1 MIPPTVP
8 DAITVNAANS
18 IAPGINTSQIV
29 HAAQNSNA
37 AQNARSVTI
46 EISKTSTSPV
56 FLDNSNNSSQLNP
69 HVKVFASP
77 NTTKTVNPNTT
88 QTVNPVDVTT

>member
-69 HVKVFASP
+69 HVTVFAS
-77 NTTKTVNPNTT
+77 TKTVNPNTT
-88 QTVNPVDVTT
+88 QTVNPVDVT